1 MEAIA
6 ILLII
11 ALPVAWMLAY
21 RQGYASGA
29 RSVQHQATYAQGYI
43 DGVDETTR
51 KRDMEQARTIDQWKR
66 RGFDEGFDA
75 GYAQATAE
83 LGHSDRYTVAH
94 VPSRPNAA

>member
-43 DGVDETTR
+43 DGTDETNR
-51 KRDMEQARTIDQWKR
+51 KRDREEAHKINQWKE
-66 RGFDEGFDA
+66 RGWQEGWDA
-75 GYAQATAE
+75 GHAQATAE
-83 LGHSDRYTVAH
+83 LGHANRYTA
-94 VPSRPNAA
+94 NAA